1 MFGGCREQGVSGKRF
16 GGSSVWVLLLL
27 LLLLLLLYVVPLL
40 GGAPSGLE
48 VA

>member
-16 GGSSVWVLLLL
+16 GGSSAWVLL